1 MTRIVI
7 ADDEALI
14 RMGLRAMLEEAGYRV
29 VGEASDGKRAVELV
43 ARLRP
48 DLVFLDVK
56 MPEMDGL
63 AAAARIQEIRPTPV
77 VLLTAYSERELVKQ
91 ARQAG
96 VLAYL
101 VKPIKEED
109 LVPAIEVALARFADL
124 QRKDERIGELEDQL
138 QTRKLVERAKGVLMQ
153 REGLSEEE
161 AFRRIQLEA
170 RRTRRTM
177 RQVAQEILEAGPR
190 GAPTALDRSDRPENR

>member
-1 MTRIVI
+1 MRRIVI

-14 RMGLRAMLEEAGYRV
+14 RMGLRAMLEDRGYRV

-43 ARLRP
+43 QRLRP

-63 AAAARIQEIRPTPV
+63 EAAARIQEVRPTPV

-91 ARQAG
+91 AQRAG

-101 VKPIKEED
+101 VKPIKEDD

-124 QRKDERIGELEDQL
+124 QRKDERIGELEEQL
-138 QTRKLVERAKGVLMQ
+138 QTRKLVERAKGLLMQ

-177 RQVAQEILEAGPR
+177 REVAREILGETSR
-190 GAPTALDRSDRPENR
+190 

>member
-1 MTRIVI
+1 MKRIVI

-14 RMGLRAMLEEAGYRV
+14 RMGLRAMLEDKGYRV

-43 ARLRP
+43 QRLHP

-63 AAAARIQEIRPTPV
+63 AAAARIQEVCPTPV

-91 ARQAG
+91 AQQAG

-101 VKPIKEED
+101 VKPVKEED

-124 QRKDERIGELEDQL
+124 VRRDRRISELEEQL
-138 QTRKLVERAKGVLMQ
+138 AVRKLVERAKGLLMQ
-153 REGLSEEE
+153 REGLSEPE
-161 AFRRIQLEA
+161 AFRRIQQEA

-177 RQVAQEILEAGPR
+177 REVAQQILAESPPGKA
-190 GAPTALDRSDRPENR
+190 

>member
-1 MTRIVI
+1 LKRIVI

-29 VGEASDGKRAVELV
+29 VGEASDGRRAVELV
-43 ARLRP
+43 QRLRP

-56 MPEMDGL
+56 MPQMDGL
-63 AAAARIQEIRPTPV
+63 AAAASIQELCPTPV

-91 ARQAG
+91 AQQAG

-124 QRKDERIGELEDQL
+124 VRREERIGALEEQL
-138 QTRKLVERAKGVLMQ
+138 ATRKLVERAKGVLMQ
-153 REGLSEEE
+153 REGISEEE
-161 AFRRIQLEA
+161 AFRRLQMEA

-177 RQVAQEILEAGPR
+177 REVAQQILAE
-190 GAPTALDRSDRPENR
+190 S

>member
-1 MTRIVI
+1 MKRIVI

-14 RMGLRAMLEEAGYRV
+14 RMGLRTMLQEAGYRV

-43 ARLRP
+43 ERLRP

-63 AAAARIQEIRPTPV
+63 LAAARIQEVCPTPV
-77 VLLTAYSERELVKQ
+77 VLLTAYSERELIRQ
-91 ARQAG
+91 AQQAG

-101 VKPIKEED
+101 VKPVKEED
-109 LVPAIEVALARFADL
+109 LVPAIEVALARFGDL
-124 QRKDERIGELEDQL
+124 QRKEQRIGALEQQL
-138 QTRKLVERAKGVLMQ
+138 ETRKLVERAKGLLMQ
-153 REGLSEEE
+153 QEGLSEED
-161 AFRRIQLEA
+161 AFRRIQQEA

-177 RQVAQEILEAGPR
+177 REVAQEILSRGSTTPEA
-190 GAPTALDRSDRPENR
+190 

>member
-1 MTRIVI
+1 MKRIVI

-43 ARLRP
+43 VRLRP
-48 DLVFLDVK
+48 DVVFLDVK

-63 AAAARIQEIRPTPV
+63 TAAARIQETHPTPV
-77 VLLTAYSERELVKQ
+77 VLLTAYSERELVRQ
-91 ARQAG
+91 AQRAG

-109 LVPAIEVALARFADL
+109 LVPTIEVALARFSDL
-124 QRKDERIGELEDQL
+124 HRKDERIGELEQQL
-138 QTRKLVERAKGVLMQ
+138 ETRKLVERAKGLLME

-161 AFRRIQLEA
+161 AFRRIQREA

-177 RQVAQEILEAGPR
+177 REVAQEILRQGSTPPR
-190 GAPTALDRSDRPENR
+190 T

>member
-1 MTRIVI
+1 MKRIVI

-14 RMGLRAMLEEAGYRV
+14 RMGLRAMLEDKGYRV

-43 ARLRP
+43 QRLRP

-63 AAAARIQEIRPTPV
+63 AAAARIQELCPTPV

-91 ARQAG
+91 AQRAG

-101 VKPIKEED
+101 VKPVKEED

-124 QRKDERIGELEDQL
+124 VRKDERIGELEEQL
-138 QTRKLVERAKGVLMQ
+138 ATRKLVERAKGVLMQ
-153 REGLSEEE
+153 REGISEEE

-177 RQVAQEILEAGPR
+177 REVAQQILSESPPGQA
-190 GAPTALDRSDRPENR
+190 

>member
-1 MTRIVI
+1 MKRIVI

-48 DLVFLDVK
+48 DVVFLDVK

-63 AAAARIQEIRPTPV
+63 TAAARIQEMHPTPV
-77 VLLTAYSERELVKQ
+77 VLLTAYSERELV
-91 ARQAG
+91 RQAQRVG

-109 LVPAIEVALARFADL
+109 LVPAIEVALARFSDL
-124 QRKDERIGELEDQL
+124 QRKDERIGELEQQL
-138 QTRKLVERAKGVLMQ
+138 ETRKLVERAKGLLME

-161 AFRRIQLEA
+161 AFRHIQREA

-177 RQVAQEILEAGPR
+177 REVAQEILDHRPTTP
-190 GAPTALDRSDRPENR
+190 GA

>member
-1 MTRIVI
+1 MKRIVI

-29 VGEASDGKRAVELV
+29 VGEASDGRRAVELV
-43 ARLRP
+43 QRLRP

-63 AAAARIQEIRPTPV
+63 AAAARIQELCPTPV

-91 ARQAG
+91 AQQAG

-101 VKPIKEED
+101 VKPLKE
-109 LVPAIEVALARFADL
+109 VY
-124 QRKDERIGELEDQL
+124 
-138 QTRKLVERAKGVLMQ
+138 
-153 REGLSEEE
+153 
-161 AFRRIQLEA
+161 
-170 RRTRRTM
+170 
-177 RQVAQEILEAGPR
+177 
-190 GAPTALDRSDRPENR
+190 PTPLTAA

>member
-1 MTRIVI
+1 MKRIVI

-14 RMGLRAMLEEAGYRV
+14 RMGLRAMLEDKGYRV

-43 ARLRP
+43 QRLQP

-63 AAAARIQEIRPTPV
+63 AAAARIQEVCPTPV
-77 VLLTAYSERELVKQ
+77 VLLTAYSERQLVKQ
-91 ARQAG
+91 AQRAG

-101 VKPIKEED
+101 VKPVKEED
-109 LVPAIEVALARFADL
+109 LVPAVEVALARFADL
-124 QRKDERIGELEDQL
+124 VQRDRRIGELEEQL
-138 QTRKLVERAKGVLMQ
+138 AARKLVERAKGLLMQ
-153 REGLSEEE
+153 REGLSEQE
-161 AFRRIQLEA
+161 AFRRIQQEA

-177 RQVAQEILEAGPR
+177 RDVAQQILAEGPP
-190 GAPTALDRSDRPENR
+190 GKA

>member
-1 MTRIVI
+1 MKRIVI

-14 RMGLRAMLEEAGYRV
+14 RMGLRTMLEDKGYRV

-43 ARLRP
+43 QRLQP

-63 AAAARIQEIRPTPV
+63 AAAARIQEVRPTPV
-77 VLLTAYSERELVKQ
+77 VLLTAYSQRELVKQ
-91 ARQAG
+91 AQQAG

-101 VKPIKEED
+101 VKPVKEED

-124 QRKDERIGELEDQL
+124 VQRDRRIGELEEQL
-138 QTRKLVERAKGVLMQ
+138 ATRKLVERAKGVLMQ
-153 REGLSEEE
+153 REGLAEQE
-161 AFRRIQLEA
+161 AFRRIQQEA

-177 RQVAQEILEAGPR
+177 REVAQEILREDQA
-190 GAPTALDRSDRPENR
+190 

>member
-1 MTRIVI
+1 MKRIVI

-14 RMGLRAMLEEAGYRV
+14 RMGLRAMLEDKGYRV

-43 ARLRP
+43 QRLRP

-63 AAAARIQEIRPTPV
+63 AAAARIQELCPTPV

-91 ARQAG
+91 AQRAG

-101 VKPIKEED
+101 VKPVKEED

-124 QRKDERIGELEDQL
+124 VRKDERIGELEEQL
-138 QTRKLVERAKGVLMQ
+138 VTRKLVERAKGVLMQ
-153 REGLSEEE
+153 REGISEEE
-161 AFRRIQLEA
+161 AFRRIQQEA

-177 RQVAQEILEAGPR
+177 REVAQQILSESPPGQA
-190 GAPTALDRSDRPENR
+190 